1 MLQHSGTHATSC
13 LSTLYVKWLESAGA
27 RVAPIRYD
35 LPAIELRALLSSL
48 NGALITGGEID
59 ITSLASPYM
68 QAAGTLYGYALE
80 RHAASEVWP
89 LWGTCMGLQVLS
101 ILGAGSSDVLAR
113 RAYHTNLL
121 LPLSLTPAAQHSRML
136 CSPTNAP
143 ACEAPVAAAAVAT
156 LTTRNVTVNLN
167 HDGIPPS
174 AFAYPNG
181 SATPLGRAFR
191 LLSIG
196 SDRRG
201 APFATAVEATSAYIW
216 ATQWHP
222 ERPQFQWGDE
232 AAKPWGDFFDHGPD
246 AVAAMWAVASFF
258 VGWTRR
264 STHHFASAQAE
275 AQALVYNYEAVG
287 DTSAKAYVF
296 G

>member
-1 MLQHSGTHATSC
+1 MLVVAAAIAALSLNTRPIVGVLTLPLDHSECLSARTMLQHSGTHATSC

-143 ACEAPVAAAAVAT
+143 ACEAPVAAAAV
-156 LTTRNVTVNLN
+156 R
-167 HDGIPPS
+167 G
-174 AFAYPNG
+174 
-181 SATPLGRAFR
+181 GREPREVRTKRCARTQPGRGGGRVDLPFVALCLLVS
-191 LLSIG
+191 LLSIV
-196 SDRRG
+196 SSVSLAR
-201 APFATAVEATSAYIW
+201 VVCY
-216 ATQWHP
+216 
-222 ERPQFQWGDE
+222 
-232 AAKPWGDFFDHGPD
+232 
-246 AVAAMWAVASFF
+246 M
-258 VGWTRR
+258 
-264 STHHFASAQAE
+264 
-275 AQALVYNYEAVG
+275 YENE
-287 DTSAKAYVF
+287 
-296 G
+296 